1 MPQRRHLLAAPA
13 LLLARPPRA
22 AAQQATPWP
31 DRPLAMIVAF
41 APGGGTDLAAR
52 TIARFL
58 ERDLGQPVVVNNRP
72 GAGGEIGFGEL
83 ARAKP
88 DGLTIG
94 FINTPHIVTLPIER
108 RTRFRLE
115 DFTLVA
121 NIVDDPGAFYVLN
134 DSPYRSLADL
144 IAAARARPESI
155 SYGSTGIGSDDHLAV
170 LAFERQAGIRL
181 LHVPYA
187 GSAQVKQALIGRTI
201 DIASM
206 NVAEGVQESRQG
218 LLRLLAQMG
227 TARTEVA
234 PETPTFREA
243 GYDVVEGSMRGLAA
257 PAGLPPAILQ
267 RLSAAVDHVVRDPDF
282 QMSAIQQALPLRFL
296 GPEAYLA
303 ELVALREKYQSLWAA
318 HPWRE

>member
-1 MPQRRHLLAAPA
+1 MLQRRHLLAAPT
-13 LLLARPPRA
+13 LLLARPARA
-22 AAQQATPWP
+22 ADWP

-58 ERDLGQPVVVNNRP
+58 ERELGQPVVVNNRP

-83 ARAKP
+83 ARARP
-88 DGLTIG
+88 DGLAIG

-115 DFTLVA
+115 DFTLIA
-121 NIVDDPGAFYVLN
+121 NIVDDPGAFYVLT

-144 IAAARARPESI
+144 IAAARARPEAI

-170 LAFERQAGIRL
+170 LAFERQADIRL

-187 GSAQVKQALIGRTI
+187 GSAQVKQALIGKTI

-206 NVAEGVQESRQG
+206 NVAEGVLESRQG

-227 TARTEVA
+227 PTRTGVA

-243 GYDVVEGSMRGLAA
+243 GFDVVEGSMRGLAA
-257 PAGLPPAILQ
+257 PAGLPPAVLQ
-267 RLSAAVDHVVRDPDF
+267 RLSEAVGRVVQDPDF
-282 QMSAIQQALPLRFL
+282 QMSAMQQALPLRFL

-303 ELVALREKYQSLWAA
+303 ELTALREKYQALWSA
-318 HPWRE
+318 HPWRD